1 MFSTD
6 PSHAATLI
14 EAISKLPESWALTP
28 CMGKKNLWPAW
39 NKERLDRNVLI
50 DAIKNQKNHAGK
62 RTAWTGVSLITGP
75 MSGGVMAIDFD
86 GEFASEKYRELSG
99 GAPLPI
105 TRMWTSGKPGHFQI
119 LLRVPD
125 SKWEGLKPVKLEL
138 ENGHKLEFRWNQCST
153 LPPSIHPDT
162 QQPYYWE
169 NWDENYDW
177 ENWEEFVPIAPDWVL
192 DLMRDGGEEPSNTQ
206 HPIPN
211 IQYPTSNT
219 QHPINGKQPSEI
231 LEQEILPRLD
241 AEDFYGEYLPKLKR
255 VGKTLKSLCP
265 FHQEKTPS
273 FTISPEGKT
282 YHCFGCGAGGGPVQF
297 LHQIGGGSGS
307 PSGKEFIDI
316 VRQLGDRVGVSLP
329 ELSDRKLDRQPKPT
343 KLPANNNN
351 NVVNF
356 PPQQKQ
362 SMMTAEQIEQ
372 EIDTEIESGV
382 TGSRLSIALN
392 KIAALSGVG
401 IREVRQIYAERVG
414 EQQQADSRADTAVE
428 LKQLLTSK
436 SAKLSLSEI
445 LPKSLAEPIEKLAK
459 TLNLRAEGYLLALL
473 VQSGALL
480 KNGTSTMLY
489 PQSQFKCRPNYF
501 GALVAESSQKKTPV
515 IRAIITDPMERLL
528 ARSEAEYKFAKENY
542 EAKLQAWLKA
552 KDSDEPKPEEPS
564 EKTYIFTKATGEG
577 IVSQAQKIPEQ
588 GMLYLCDELAG
599 AFKSANQYRGGRG
612 SDDED
617 LLEYWSGGGA
627 IVLRVGGLSANV
639 RNLSLSIFGNIQPKI
654 LAGFVGDGS
663 DANGKFARFDFVQQ
677 PLSATK
683 LQENAPFISLTPMLV
698 ALYENLD
705 ALPAMQF
712 ELNQEARKLFINFY
726 NHCEEER
733 VAHPKQGM
741 RAMLGK
747 AAEKVGKLATI
758 LHCINAAHNS
768 TEPLQNI
775 SADCVRA
782 AIKFVMFTTDQ
793 ALSLNME
800 SCEPETLAPNLVKIL
815 DLAGRKG
822 GTVSLRD
829 VGQVFGQK
837 YRPTSQQIQEWF
849 IELVELQYGEIEK
862 KGRSISLT
870 LRPQP
875 TSPTLDS
882 NPLPARNTTALND
895 IPAHPQTPTITN
907 SVIPSNV
914 GDSGNEGVNE
924 GDTTHALEPLS
935 GNDFNP
941 FVGDVGENLT
951 DLDQLISRVRSAQTW
966 AEVQAVWNGDSE
978 LKARIKAALTREELA
993 RIGRLYKVAHPEE
1006 FEKK

>member
-1 MFSTD
+1 MSPHNPAANAASSQKLTNSSKSNPCPVCGRTKDGDCRISHDGKMVLCHQNFDHAKTQQPDVWHFDGASSDNRCGVYVFKEPTTKSIRPKQTRYWEYPARDGSRLVRVGRQDDGAGKKRIWQERWDNKTQKWVSGLGEKDDPNRVNRADIPIYRYAEVREAIAKGELPYIVEGEPCADIFWKLGLPATTNIGGGGKFTQSDAQDLQGAKVVVIVPDRDKKGIEHAEKVAGYFPDTLWLYPYPESKVWGNLPSDHGLDVADWVEQYKLSADDIAAAIGEKRFLQSVKIESASTLQE
-6 PSHAATLI
+6 AATATLDSI
-14 EAISKLPESWALTP
+14 EE
-28 CMGKKNLWPAW
+28 
-39 NKERLDRNVLI
+39 
-50 DAIKNQKNHAGK
+50 
-62 RTAWTGVSLITGP
+62 
-75 MSGGVMAIDFD
+75 AIDF
-86 GEFASEKYRELSG
+86 
-99 GAPLPI
+99 
-105 TRMWTSGKPGHFQI
+105 
-119 LLRVPD
+119 
-125 SKWEGLKPVKLEL
+125 
-138 ENGHKLEFRWNQCST
+138 
-153 LPPSIHPDT
+153 
-162 QQPYYWE
+162 
-169 NWDENYDW
+169 
-177 ENWEEFVPIAPDWVL
+177 
-192 DLMRDGGEEPSNTQ
+192 
-206 HPIPN
+206 
-211 IQYPTSNT
+211 
-219 QHPINGKQPSEI
+219 EI
-231 LEQEILPRLD
+231 
-241 AEDFYGEYLPKLKR
+241 K
-255 VGKTLKSLCP
+255 
-265 FHQEKTPS
+265 
-273 FTISPEGKT
+273 
-282 YHCFGCGAGGGPVQF
+282 
-297 LHQIGGGSGS
+297 
-307 PSGKEFIDI
+307 
-316 VRQLGDRVGVSLP
+316 
-329 ELSDRKLDRQPKPT
+329 
-343 KLPANNNN
+343 
-351 NVVNF
+351 
-356 PPQQKQ
+356 
-362 SMMTAEQIEQ
+362 
-372 EIDTEIESGV
+372 SGV
-382 TGSRLSIALN
+382 TGSRLSVGLN
-392 KIAALSGVG
+392 KIAAFSGFG
-401 IREVRQIYAERVG
+401 IREIRQIYTERVG

-428 LKQLLTSK
+428 LKQLLASK
-436 SAKLSLSEI
+436 SAKLSLLEI

-552 KDSDEPKPEEPS
+552 KDSDEPKPEEPT

-599 AFKSANQYRGGRG
+599 AFKSANQYRGGKG
-612 SDDED
+612 SDEED

-639 RNLSLSIFGNIQPKI
+639 RNLSLSIFGNIQPKV

-683 LQENAPFISLTPMLV
+683 LHENAPFISLTPMLT

-712 ELNQEARKLFINFY
+712 ELDREARKLFINFY

-815 DLAGRKG
+815 DLAERKG

-862 KGRSISLT
+862 KGRSISFM

-875 TSPTLDS
+875 TTPTLAS
-882 NPLPARNTTALND
+882 NPLPVRNTTALND
-895 IPAHPQTPTITN
+895 IPAHPQTPTTTT
-907 SVIPSNV
+907 SAIPSNV
-914 GDSGNEGVNE
+914 GDCGNEGVIE
-924 GDTTHALEPLS
+924 GDTAHTLKPLTDE
-935 GNDFNP
+935 GFDFN
-941 FVGDVGENLT
+941 VGDVGENPT
-951 DLDQLISRVRSAQTW
+951 DLDQLVFRVQSAQTW
-966 AEVQAVWNGDSE
+966 AEVEAVWNGNEE
-978 LKARIKAALTREELA
+978 LKAQIKAALTREELA
-993 RIGRLYKVAHPEE
+993 RIGRLYKAANPSNSEE
-1006 FEKK
+1006 

>member
-1 MFSTD
+1 MNARNVGNLLS
-6 PSHAATLI
+6 
-14 EAISKLPESWALTP
+14 AINKLPTDLALTP
-28 CMGKKNLWPAW
+28 CVGKKNLWPAW
-39 NKERLDRNVLI
+39 NKERLDRDVLI
-50 DAIKNQKNHAGK
+50 DAIANERNHAGK
-62 RTAWTGVSLITGP
+62 YTAWTGVSLITGP
-75 MSGGVMAIDFD
+75 MSGVMAIDFD
-86 GEFASEKYRELSG
+86 GEAASEKFQELSDRE
-99 GAPLPI
+99 GASLPL
-105 TRMWTSGKPGHFQI
+105 TLMWTSGRPGHFQI
-119 LLRVPD
+119 LLRVPE
-125 SKWEGLKPVKLEL
+125 SEWKGLQPVKLEL

-162 QQPYYWE
+162 QQPYYWV

-177 ENWEEFVPIAPDWVL
+177 ENREEFVAFAPDWVL
-192 DLMRDGGEEPSNTQ
+192 DLMRDGEEKQPRPAITKQ
-206 HPIPN
+206 P
-211 IQYPTSNT
+211 QYR
-219 QHPINGKQPSEI
+219 QPSEI
-231 LEQEILPRLD
+231 LEDILPRLD
-241 AEDFYGEYLPKLKR
+241 AEDFYGEFLKMKR

-273 FTISPEGKT
+273 FTIYPEEKT
-282 YHCFGCGAGGGPVQF
+282 YHCYGCGASGGPVQF

-307 PSGKEFIDI
+307 PSGKTFVEV
-316 VRQLGDRVGVSLP
+316 VRSLGDRVGVSLP
-329 ELSDRKLDRQPKPT
+329 ELDRQPKPA
-343 KLPANNNN
+343 KLPTNINN

-356 PPQQKQ
+356 SQKPAQ
-362 SMMTAEQIEQ
+362 MKAEQIEQ
-372 EIDTEIESGV
+372 EIDIEIESGV

-392 KIAALSGVG
+392 KIAASSGVR
-401 IREVRQIYAERVG
+401 ITEIRQIYAERAS
-414 EQQQADSRADTAVE
+414 EQQQADSRTDTAVE
-428 LKQLLTSK
+428 LKQLLASK

-445 LPKSLAEPIEKLAK
+445 LPESLAGPIEKLAK

-515 IRAIITDPMERLL
+515 IRAIITDPMEKLL

-552 KDSDEPKPEEPS
+552 KNSDEPKPEEPT

-599 AFKSANQYRGGRG
+599 AFKSANQYRGGKG
-612 SDDED
+612 SDEED

-639 RNLSLSIFGNIQPKI
+639 RNLSLSIFGNIQPKV
-654 LAGFVGDGS
+654 LAEFVGDGS

-683 LQENAPFISLTPMLV
+683 LQENAPFISLTPMLA
-698 ALYENLD
+698 ALYKNLD

-712 ELNQEARKLFINFY
+712 ELNREARKLFINFY

-758 LHCINAAHNS
+758 IHCINAAHSS

-837 YRPTSQQIQEWF
+837 YRPTNQQIQEWF

-862 KGRSISLT
+862 KGRSVSLT
-870 LRPQP
+870 LCPQP
-875 TSPTLDS
+875 TTPTLDS

-895 IPAHPQTPTITN
+895 VLAHPQTPTTTTSSAIT
-907 SVIPSNV
+907 SNV
-914 GDSGNEGVNE
+914 GDCGNVGIVE
-924 GDTTHALEPLS
+924 GDTAHTLKPLPDNGFDS
-935 GNDFNP
+935 S
-941 FVGDVGENLT
+941 VGDVGKNLK
-951 DLDQLISRVRSAQTW
+951 DLDHLISRVRSAQAW

-1006 FEKK
+1006 FDKK